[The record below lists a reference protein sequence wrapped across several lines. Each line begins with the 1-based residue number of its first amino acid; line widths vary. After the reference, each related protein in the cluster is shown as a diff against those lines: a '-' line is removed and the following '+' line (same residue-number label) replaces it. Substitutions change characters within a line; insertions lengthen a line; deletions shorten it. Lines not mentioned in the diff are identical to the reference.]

1 MNNEFQEPLKL
12 VPISEVEFKLFADLL
27 YHEVGIKLKYARKD
41 LLSGR
46 LQKTLKSLKF
56 NNFTDYYNFV
66 IEDKSGIHLSN
77 LVNNLTTNHTFFYRE
92 SGHFDYMLKR
102 VLPEIEELIKQEG
115 NNDLR
120 IWCSACSSGEEAYT
134 LVMILMEHFGK
145 SYYLWKS
152 GILATDISEK
162 ALEIAQKGIYSFEQI
177 KHLPEEYKK
186 KYFIKLDD
194 DKYKILEKVKKEVTI
209 RRFNLNNTNYPF
221 KKPFHIIFCRNVMIY
236 FDLAKRRE
244 LVRKLSSNL
253 IKDGYLFIS
262 HSETLSNVSSNFR
275 SVHPAVYQKI

>member
-1 MNNEFQEPLKL
+1 MNNDFQEPLKL

-27 YHEVGIKLKYARKD
+27 YHEVGIKLKSARKD

-66 IEDKSGIHLSN
+66 IDDKSGIHLSN

-102 VLPEIEELIKQEG
+102 VLPELEELIKQEG
-115 NNDLR
+115 QNDLR
-120 IWCSACSSGEEAYT
+120 IWCSACSTGEEAYT

-162 ALEIAQKGIYSFEQI
+162 ALEIAQKGIYSSEQL
-177 KHLPEEYKK
+177 KNLPEKYKN

-194 DKYKILEKVKKEVTI
+194 DKYKVLEKVKKEVTI
-209 RRFNLNNTNYPF
+209 RRFNLNNSNYPF
-221 KKPFHIIFCRNVMIY
+221 RKPFHIIFCRNVMIY
-236 FDLAKRRE
+236 FDLPKRRE

>member
-1 MNNEFQEPLKL
+1 MNNEFQEPLKII
-12 VPISEVEFKLFADLL
+12 PISEVEFKLLSDLL
-27 YHEVGIKLKYARKD
+27 YQEVGIKLKSARKD
-41 LLSGR
+41 LLSGK
-46 LQKTLKSLKF
+46 LQKTLKALKF
-56 NNFTDYYNFV
+56 TNFTDYYNFV

-92 SGHFDYMLKR
+92 SGHFDYMLKK
-102 VLPEIEELIKQEG
+102 VLPEIEERIKQEG
-115 NNDLR
+115 QNDLR

-134 LVMILMEHFGK
+134 LVMILMEYFGK
-145 SYYLWKS
+145 SYYLWKL
-152 GILATDISEK
+152 GVLATDISEK

-177 KHLPEEYKK
+177 KHLPEEYKT

-209 RRFNLNNTNYPF
+209 RRFNLNNSNYPF

-236 FDLAKRRE
+236 FDLPKRRE
-244 LVRKLSSNL
+244 LVRKLSHNL
-253 IKDGYLFIS
+253 IKGGYLFIS

-275 SVHPAVYQKI
+275 SVHPAVYKKN

>member
-27 YHEVGIKLKYARKD
+27 YYEVGIKLKFARKD

-209 RRFNLNNTNYPF
+209 RRFNLNNSNYPF

-236 FDLAKRRE
+236 FDLPKRRE

>member
-12 VPISEVEFKLFADLL
+12 IPISEVEFKLFADLL
-27 YHEVGIKLKYARKD
+27 YHEVGIKLKSARKD

-102 VLPEIEELIKQEG
+102 VLPELEELIKQEG
-115 NNDLR
+115 QNDLR
-120 IWCSACSSGEEAYT
+120 IWCSACSTGEEAYT

-162 ALEIAQKGIYSFEQI
+162 ALEIAEKGIYSSEQI
-177 KHLPEEYKK
+177 KNLPEEYKN
-186 KYFIKLDD
+186 KYFIKLDN
-194 DKYKILEKVKKEVTI
+194 DKYKVLEKIKKEVTI
-209 RRFNLNNTNYPF
+209 RRFNLNNSNYPF

-236 FDLAKRRE
+236 FDLPKRRE

>member
-12 VPISEVEFKLFADLL
+12 ITISEVEFKLFADLL
-27 YHEVGIKLKYARKD
+27 YHEVGIKLKSARKD

-46 LQKTLKSLKF
+46 LQKTLKTLKF

-92 SGHFDYMLKR
+92 SGHFDYMLKK
-102 VLPEIEELIKQEG
+102 VLPEIENLIKQEG
-115 NNDLR
+115 QNDLR
-120 IWCSACSSGEEAYT
+120 IWCSACSTGEEAYT
-134 LVMILMEHFGK
+134 LVMILMEYFGK

-177 KHLPEEYKK
+177 KNLPEEYKN

-194 DKYKILEKVKKEVTI
+194 DKYKVLEKVKKEVTI
-209 RRFNLNNTNYPF
+209 RRFNLNNSNYPF

-236 FDLAKRRE
+236 FDLPKRRE